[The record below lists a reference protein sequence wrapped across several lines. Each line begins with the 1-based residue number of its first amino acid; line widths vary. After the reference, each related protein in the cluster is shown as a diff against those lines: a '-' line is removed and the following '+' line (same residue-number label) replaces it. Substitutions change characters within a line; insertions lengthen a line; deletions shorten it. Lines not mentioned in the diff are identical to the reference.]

1 MSKINNYLKE
11 IQKRYPN
18 TSEVRDQI
26 EELRDTL
33 HSKTEE
39 LQAQG
44 MSYEDAAQE
53 AIISMGDVS
62 ELFGMVS
69 GEARM
74 VYRNRLNRNNAWAL
88 TGIIMAEFLLSYAL
102 ALLLPILM
110 VLSREIP
117 GQDLTIA
124 ISAQLN
130 MDTLHVF
137 LAAFIPCMIGV
148 LVWPAIATIQYC
160 KNPDEAE
167 IVQFEYKKLL
177 KISLMGWGIISLA
190 MFFINWI
197 TGLDAIWFV
206 WPVIGVSNWPVNLW
220 LYHRQ
225 LQSGKYDAKE
235 QC

>member
-44 MSYEDAAQE
+44 MSYEEAVQE
-53 AIISMGDVS
+53 AITSMGDVS

-74 VYRNRLNRNNAWAL
+74 VYRNRLNRNNAWAI
-88 TGIIMAEFLLSYAL
+88 TGIIIAEFLTGYAL

-130 MDTLHVF
+130 MDALRVF
-137 LAAFIPCMIGV
+137 LAAFIPCIIGV
-148 LVWPAIATIQYC
+148 LVWPAIATAQYC
-160 KNPDEAE
+160 KNPNEAE

-177 KISLMGWGIISLA
+177 KTGLIGWGIISLT
-190 MFFINWI
+190 MFLINWI
-197 TGLDAIWFV
+197 TGLGTIWFV
-206 WPVIGVSNWPVNLW
+206 WPVVGVSNWPVNLW
-220 LYHRQ
+220 LFHRQ

-235 QC
+235 